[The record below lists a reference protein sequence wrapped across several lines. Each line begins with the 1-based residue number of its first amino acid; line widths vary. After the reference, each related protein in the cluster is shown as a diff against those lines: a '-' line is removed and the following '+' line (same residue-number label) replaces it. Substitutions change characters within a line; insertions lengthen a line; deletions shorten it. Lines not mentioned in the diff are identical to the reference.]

1 LISSLYIKSGIN
13 ELQSLESDLF
23 RNKSLMSKYT
33 KQITREE
40 AEELR
45 EMCKAAGLSIYKI
58 AEYMHCKPGKIE

>member
-1 LISSLYIKSGIN
+1 
-13 ELQSLESDLF
+13 
-23 RNKSLMSKYT
+23 MSKYT